1 MYFQNKDPFQFYKP
15 AGWIYEPAGWI
26 YEPAGWIYE
35 LHSARMAHNVDEGG
49 RAQSYGGDPPGT
61 IPGGGGDINIEFAP
75 RHPLPDPPQIQNR
88 EEDRKEG

>member
-49 RAQSYGGDPPGT
+49 RAQSYGGGWGGT
-61 IPGGGGDINIEFAP
+61 LRVGGGG
-75 RHPLPDPPQIQNR
+75 RRYGGGLV
-88 EEDRKEG
+88 